1 MRERRMLTAVAA
13 LVLPLMLATPI
24 GPARAA
30 GKQDL
35 VVLLSREFG
44 HLDPVDLQAS
54 DQGILFHLIFSYLY
68 RLNKDAVPVPDLVES
83 ERIEKDNVTWTLTLK
98 KGRTFHDGTPV
109 NADAVKHTID
119 RMVDPER
126 KAPQRVLFAPIKEV
140 RVRGEHTVQLV
151 THQPF
156 PALRYNLAHSNAVI
170 LSPTADRKL
179 GKDFGRN
186 PVGSGPYRFVEWV
199 AGQRIVLQRYDGG
212 PGPRPYWETIIFKP
226 VPDTVTR
233 ELLVEKGEADVAVR
247 VNPLDTARLSANK
260 DVRLLV
266 AEGARNAFFQLNMT
280 RPPTDNLKVRQA
292 LNYAVD
298 KDAIIKVVLNGAG
311 SPSRTVLE
319 KPLLGSKAIGP
330 YPYDPKKARQLLK
343 EAGAD
348 GATID
353 MVVSQGNHVQDAATG
368 EAVANY
374 LKAVG
379 LKVNLKVLGDQ
390 PAYVELMRRREH
402 SAAFIAWSPGT
413 FDPDQVLRR
422 LLWGENAGK
431 PWNFGAFKD
440 DAVDALIER
449 AAGTLDPEARRA
461 LYEEIQEKIF
471 AQVPWIF
478 LHRLN
483 GVSLLRAD
491 IDNLHVL
498 PGVEILLIADA
509 RRTN

>member
-1 MRERRMLTAVAA
+1 MRGRRTWTVVLA
-13 LVLPLMLATPI
+13 LVVLLAVLVPV
-24 GPARAA
+24 GPARA

-44 HLDPVDLQAS
+44 HLDPVDLQVS
-54 DQGILFHLIFSYLY
+54 DQGILFHLLFSYLY
-68 RLNKDAVPVPDLVES
+68 RLNKDAVPTPDLVES

-109 NADAVKHTID
+109 NAEAVKYTIE
-119 RMVDPER
+119 RMIDPER

-140 RVRGEHTVQLV
+140 KVRGDLTVQLV
-151 THQPF
+151 THHPF

-170 LSPTADRKL
+170 LGPTADRKL
-179 GKDFGRN
+179 GKEFGRN

-199 AGQRIVLQRYDGG
+199 AGQRIVLQRYDGA
-212 PGPRPYWETIIFKP
+212 PGPKPYWDTITFKP

-233 ELLVEKGEADVAVR
+233 ELQVEKGEADVAVR
-247 VNPLDTARLSANK
+247 VNPLDTPRLAASKA
-260 DVRLLV
+260 VRLLV
-266 AEGARNAFFQLNMT
+266 AEGARNAFLQLNVSKA
-280 RPPTDNLKVRQA
+280 PTDNLKVRQA

-311 SPSRTVLE
+311 QPSRTVLE

-330 YPYDPKKARQLLK
+330 YPFDPKRARQLLK
-343 EAGAD
+343 EAGAE
-348 GATID
+348 GAPID
-353 MVVSQGNHVQDAATG
+353 IVVSQGNHVQDAATG

-374 LKAVG
+374 LKGVG
-379 LKVNLKVLGDQ
+379 LKVNLKVIGDQ
-390 PAYVELMRRREH
+390 PAYIELMRKREH
-402 SAAFIAWSPGT
+402 NAAFIAWSPGT

-431 PWNFGAFKD
+431 PWNFGGFKD

-449 AAGTLDPEARRA
+449 AARELNPETRKA
-461 LYEEIQEKIF
+461 LYEEIQDRIY

-483 GVSLLRAD
+483 GVSLMRAD
-491 IDNLHVL
+491 VENLHVL
-498 PGVEILLIADA
+498 PGVEILLLADA
-509 RRTN
+509 RRAN